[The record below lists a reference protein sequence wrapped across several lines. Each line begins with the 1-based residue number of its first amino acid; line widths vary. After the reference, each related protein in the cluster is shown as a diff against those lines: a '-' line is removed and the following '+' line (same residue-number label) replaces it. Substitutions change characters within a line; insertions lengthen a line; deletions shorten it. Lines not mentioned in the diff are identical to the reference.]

1 MHTALTIV
9 QIVLALLLITV
20 LLLQARGAGF
30 SATFGSSDSSIHR
43 TRRGF
48 EKTLFQ
54 FTIGLAVL
62 WILVSIGTA
71 VTF

>member
-9 QIVLALLLITV
+9 QMVLAVLLIGV

-30 SATFGSSDSSIHR
+30 SATFGSSDSSIYR

-48 EKTLFQ
+48 EKSLFQ